1 MLGIKS
7 HINCVCVVNTRYM
20 KGNGGDDEKR
30 NLTLI
35 VHVSHF
41 SVAIFDPDSH
51 ALTQFS
57 LGLSTQSSFFP
68 FFYTI
73 NVEVFNLRAH
83 TTPEM
88 YSR

>member
-1 MLGIKS
+1 
-7 HINCVCVVNTRYM
+7 M

-30 NLTLI
+30 NPTLI

-57 LGLSTQSSFFP
+57 LGLATQSSFFL
-68 FFYTI
+68 FFY
-73 NVEVFNLRAH
+73 LLL
-83 TTPEM
+83 M
-88 YSR
+88 